1 MVNSFHTKA
10 QNKTN
15 NNATCEG
22 TFWLNG
28 KQITLT
34 STRLSDYLPAFQAP
48 FALAL
53 NGRFVSAIRYADIV
67 LQPGDEVDIVS
78 PIAGG

>member
-1 MVNSFHTKA
+1 MVNSFHG
-10 QNKTN
+10 
-15 NNATCEG
+15 NAHKNASCER

-28 KQITLT
+28 KQVTLT
-34 STRLSDYLPAFQAP
+34 STRLTDYLPAFKAP

-53 NGRFVSAIRYADIV
+53 NGRFVSAIRYADIL

>member
-1 MVNSFHTKA
+1 MVNSFHSSA
-10 QNKTN
+10 YNN
-15 NNATCEG
+15 AHNNATCEG

-28 KQITLT
+28 KQTTLT
-34 STRLSDYLPAFQAP
+34 STRLCDYLPAFKAP

>member
-1 MVNSFHTKA
+1 MVNSFHA
-10 QNKTN
+10 NAH
-15 NNATCEG
+15 NNATCERS
-22 TFWLNG
+22 FWLNG
-28 KQITLT
+28 KQICLT
-34 STRLSDYLPAFQAP
+34 STRLSDYLPAFKAP